1 MSNEQLEQVEALQQ
15 AGPMMERVIG
25 AINRVIYEYS
35 GEKLPDTEE
44 YMHSVLQGLEWV
56 FAVYR
61 GTKSLIDAN
70 DSRINQE
77 EVNSYVFRLNAANKA
92 QDDSERA
99 EAFKGILKFVEEF
112 KREADCIVAAA

>member
-1 MSNEQLEQVEALQQ
+1 MSNEKKEQVEALQQ
-15 AGPMMERVIG
+15 AGPMIDRVIG
-25 AINRVIYEYS
+25 AVNRVIDEYS

-61 GTKSLIDAN
+61 GTKSLMDAN
-70 DSRINQE
+70 DSSINQE
-77 EVNSYVFRLNAANKA
+77 EVNGYVLRLNEANKT

-112 KREADCIVAAA
+112 KKEAECIVAAA